1 MLARPLE
8 MRSSPQAIATHG
20 TIAFV
25 MAMMAKE
32 TVVVMSEILM
42 APKVAI
48 PETAI
53 IMTQKRNVIAAAR
66 TQRPIMRSESASESG
81 CP

>member
-1 MLARPLE
+1 MA
-8 MRSSPQAIATHG
+8 MM
-20 TIAFV
+20 AFV
-25 MAMMAKE
+25 AISGIPVVPKVAIPEMAMMAKE

-66 TQRPIMRSESASESG
+66 TQRPPI
-81 CP
+81 